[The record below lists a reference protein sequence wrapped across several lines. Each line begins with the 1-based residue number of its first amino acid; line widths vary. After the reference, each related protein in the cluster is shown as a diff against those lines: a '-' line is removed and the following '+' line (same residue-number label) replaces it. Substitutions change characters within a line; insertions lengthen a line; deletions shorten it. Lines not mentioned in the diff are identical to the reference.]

1 MSDLFKSTEYL
12 LIIAA
17 IIGFSEIVSIRSKG
31 YLSVM
36 LIASG
41 IFIVSFALGL
51 PTDLFESSGFV
62 HFGQILLG
70 ILIVHLGT
78 SLNTQ
83 TVYNQWKSV
92 VIALLT
98 EAGIVII
105 FFFIGTLLLEREIA
119 ISSISPFGGGAIAT
133 LIVQK
138 AAIAKELDFVVI
150 YTTLMLAVSSFIGYP
165 MASFFLKKEA
175 LNILKTSDFSTKEEE
190 TETEIPY
197 KRFEI
202 RSFIK
207 FQKKYNSPAILIA
220 KTTLAVFLGFLI
232 AEKLDNAVSEYVFC
246 LILGFLLKEIGFL
259 ESEILHKAQ
268 SYGFVLFTVMILIFS
283 RFAIITPEMLV
294 IAVKPLLIS
303 LVLGIFAI
311 LSVSFIA
318 SKILKVSVFM
328 AFAIGIAAMFGF
340 PGTYIIPYEVSLSV
354 SKIKEEQ
361 DFIFKKLYPQM
372 IIAGFI
378 SVTMASVVIAGFV
391 SKLI

>member
-311 LSVSFIA
+311 LSVAFIA

>member
-268 SYGFVLFTVMILIFS
+268 SYGFVLFSVMILIFS

>member
-105 FFFIGTLLLEREIA
+105 FFFIGTLFLEREIA

-311 LSVSFIA
+311 LSVAFIA

>member
-1 MSDLFKSTEYL
+1 
-12 LIIAA
+12 
-17 IIGFSEIVSIRSKG
+17 
-31 YLSVM
+31 
-36 LIASG
+36 
-41 IFIVSFALGL
+41 
-51 PTDLFESSGFV
+51 
-62 HFGQILLG
+62 
-70 ILIVHLGT
+70 
-78 SLNTQ
+78 
-83 TVYNQWKSV
+83 
-92 VIALLT
+92 
-98 EAGIVII
+98 
-105 FFFIGTLLLEREIA
+105 LEREIA

-268 SYGFVLFTVMILIFS
+268 SYGFVLFSVMILIFS

-311 LSVSFIA
+311 LSVAFIA

>member
-105 FFFIGTLLLEREIA
+105 FFFIGTLFLEREIA

>member
-175 LNILKTSDFSTKEEE
+175 FKILKTSDFSTKEEE

>member
-105 FFFIGTLLLEREIA
+105 FFFIGTLFLEREIA

-268 SYGFVLFTVMILIFS
+268 SYGFVLFSVMILIFS

-311 LSVSFIA
+311 LSVAFIA

>member
-232 AEKLDNAVSEYVFC
+232 AEKLNNAVSEYVFC

>member
-232 AEKLDNAVSEYVFC
+232 AEKLDNAVNEYVFC